1 MISEVENK
9 YMLSLYLWVY
19 LVQLMFGLFIE
30 YFEDC
35 PRFYF
40 IVITTDEFPFFCK
53 PSRSQ
58 FSTIQHESNLSI
70 LFTRPGCD

>member
-40 IVITTDEFPFFCK
+40 IVITTDEFPFFL
-53 PSRSQ
+53 Q
-58 FSTIQHESNLSI
+58 AF
-70 LFTRPGCD
+70 